1 MNIEMIVFVVA
12 VFATFFNNALHW
24 YTQVSSYPLFGWVG
38 SEQFVSFHQEYER
51 RLPFSI
57 YLPSG
62 LLMVST
68 LLLIFVRPA
77 AVPLGWVLVLLGLNA
92 SIMAISLI
100 FAVPVHS
107 RLDRQGHSDR
117 AGLRRLIRYNGVRL
131 AVSSL
136 SSAVVLYLLVGLLP
150 Q

>member
-1 MNIEMIVFVVA
+1 MA

-38 SEQFVSFHQEYER
+38 PGEFVPFHQEYER

-57 YLPSG
+57 YMPYS

-68 LLLIFVRPA
+68 LLLVFMRPA
-77 AVPLGWVLVLLGLNA
+77 MVPLGWVLVLLGLNA

-107 RLDRQGHSDR
+107 RLDRQGYSDST
-117 AGLRRLIRYNGVRL
+117 GLRRLIRYNGVRL
-131 AVSSL
+131 VASSL
-136 SSAVVLYLLVGLLP
+136 SSAIMLYLLARVLS
-150 Q
+150 